1 MKVSLPHGLEK
12 AEIRRRLEERKGEIV
27 SYFPEGMA
35 SLESRWAGED
45 HMDFVVAIA
54 GQRIRGAVDIAATH
68 VDIEVD
74 LPFVL
79 SFLKRKIEDSVTKE
93 GTRLLS

>member
-1 MKVSLPHGLEK
+1 MKVSLPHQLEK

-35 SLESRWAGED
+35 DLDSRWVGED
-45 HMDFVVAIA
+45 HMDFIVAIA
-54 GQRIRGAVDIAATH
+54 GQRIQGAVEIGEDR

-74 LPFVL
+74 LPFIL
-79 SFLKRKIEDSVTKE
+79 SFLKGKVEESVTKE
-93 GTRLLS
+93 GTRLLK